1 MIEHRS
7 EHCQREQAKR
17 YGGDPRNLSLV
28 HGPSHSFQNRW
39 KHDRSG
45 RRRLDMFDA
54 LPLWLIPH
62 LVAPFPT
69 RNASCPAALSQREEG
84 FNGAAPAG
92 STGRTGRG
100 RPAFGCR
107 LFWCTADA
115 AKVDKRTRSKWSR
128 LLRYADEHKLNS
140 EPLDLIKRK
149 GCINSYAARFC
160 RRLGRGT

>member
-54 LPLWLIPH
+54 FPLWLIPH
-62 LVAPFPT
+62 LVAPPDFCT
-69 RNASCPAALSQREEG
+69 RTAEGEENREGKKSVKESSWLPISLELDGSSPLTEKALHLPKFRPAAH
-84 FNGAAPAG
+84 PAQLRCP
-92 STGRTGRG
+92 SER
-100 RPAFGCR
+100 
-107 LFWCTADA
+107 
-115 AKVDKRTRSKWSR
+115 R
-128 LLRYADEHKLNS
+128 LLTARHRRRALRTHRS
-140 EPLDLIKRK
+140 
-149 GCINSYAARFC
+149 GVWHSAAASFGAPPTL
-160 RRLGRGT
+160 RR